1 MRATKPVK
9 PHKPTP
15 GISQY
20 HELNIVRLAL
30 ISIQRQIEKT
40 FVEWEY
46 TFELDGEEASLEC
59 KGHQDLGVPHGL
71 DSDFYNAIVHLF
83 VQKGANE
90 DGVLT
95 TTAYEIIRT
104 AGRVDSKHSYQSL
117 HESLRRLL
125 QTQYYLKKSW
135 RNHKKRMWETLSF
148 QHIEKLQFITE
159 ETEHGNDLSSR
170 SVIRIKLPQEVV
182 HSVQAGYMLLAPEA
196 ALRALE
202 QPTSRALYRLLEA
215 RRRDPMNP
223 QVIVDEL
230 HYNLMDWARDCKL
243 STDVPKL
250 IRRALENA
258 HQELIGIGYLRE
270 VNYSGRGQ
278 KQTLEYLFH
287 PRFERVVD
295 QQLVDLLKSHGVF
308 PGVAQNLVS
317 KYPERINP
325 SLQRLKQLITEGYP
339 VENRAGLLIRIIQN
353 PADYSMP
360 QESPPAV
367 RTLDV
372 PRAAPS
378 EPEPL
383 PVVVPDLKT
392 MKFLLQ
398 PFEKDLGTRE
408 LQMLWDGLEEGSID
422 PLQVETLTVH
432 ARMPARREEAL
443 QELRALLKKW
453 SGSALP
459 GL

>member
-1 MRATKPVK
+1 MRVSKPVK
-9 PHKPTP
+9 PQKPTL
-15 GISQY
+15 GISHY

-71 DSDFYNAIVHLF
+71 DSDFYNAIVHLY
-83 VQKGANE
+83 VEKGASE

-95 TTAYEIIRT
+95 STAYEIIKT

-117 HESLRRLL
+117 NESLRRLL

-135 RNHKKRMWETLSF
+135 RNHRKRMWETLSF

-159 ETEHGNDLSSR
+159 ETENGNDLSSR

-215 RRRDPMNP
+215 RRRDPLNP
-223 QVIVDEL
+223 QATVDEL
-230 HYNLMDWARDCKL
+230 HYNLLDWARDCKL

-250 IRRALENA
+250 IRRTLENA

-270 VNYSGRGQ
+270 VSYSGRGQ
-278 KQTLEYLFH
+278 KQTLQYLFH

-295 QQLVDLLKSHGVF
+295 QGIVDLLKGHGVF
-308 PGVAQNLVS
+308 PGVAQNLAS
-317 KYPERINP
+317 KHPDRIEAAVK
-325 SLQRLKQLITEGYP
+325 RLKQLLAEGYP
-339 VENRAGLLIRIIQN
+339 VENRAGLLIRMVQN
-353 PADYSMP
+353 PADYALTPETLPST
-360 QESPPAV
+360 
-367 RTLDV
+367 RTLEV
-372 PRAAPS
+372 PKTSRA
-378 EPEPL
+378 ETEPL
-383 PVVVPDLKT
+383 PVVVPDLRT

-398 PFEKDLGTRE
+398 PLEKDLGTRE
-408 LQMLWDGLEEGSID
+408 LQVLWDGLEDGSID
-422 PLQVETLTVH
+422 PLEVETLTVH

-443 QELRALLKKW
+443 EQLRALLKGW
-453 SGSALP
+453 TDVPAGSA
-459 GL
+459 